1 MQMVFSKNS
10 NKANFS
16 RQIKQ
21 SSPQNTPN
29 TLQQQVNDSQII
41 FTSSIKYDMLNR
53 LMNTTPC
60 KSCGK

>member
-10 NKANFS
+10 SKPRFS
-16 RQIKQ
+16 RQQIP
-21 SSPQNTPN
+21 SSPQTPQKD
-29 TLQQQVNDSQII
+29 LQQMNDSQII

-53 LMNTTPC
+53 LMNTTSC

>member
-1 MQMVFSKNS
+1 MVFSKNS
-10 NKANFS
+10 NKPRFS
-16 RQIKQ
+16 REQIP
-21 SSPQNTPN
+21 SSPQVTQNS
-29 TLQQQVNDSQII
+29 LQQMNDSQII